1 MVEESSRAGVH
12 TPVALA
18 VVADRAAVRSI
29 RTVDTVDSILVSGSN
44 HQHKLAV
51 VHMVAG
57 DTVVVDTV
65 VVDTVVVDMVVVD
78 TVVVDT
84 VVVGVVVVD
93 MDTAVSVGIAV
104 GRLGREVVA
113 PLDGRV
119 GPRY

>member
-12 TPVALA
+12 TLVAVA

-29 RTVDTVDSILVSGSN
+29 RTADTVDSILASGSN

-51 VHMVAG
+51 VHTVAG
-57 DTVVVDTV
+57 DTVVVDT
-65 VVDTVVVDMVVVD
+65 VVVD

-119 GPRY
+119 EGRY

>member
-12 TPVALA
+12 TPVAVA
-18 VVADRAAVRSI
+18 VVADRAAVCSI

-44 HQHKLAV
+44 HQHKLDV

-65 VVDTVVVDMVVVD
+65 VVDTVVVDM
-78 TVVVDT
+78 VVVDT